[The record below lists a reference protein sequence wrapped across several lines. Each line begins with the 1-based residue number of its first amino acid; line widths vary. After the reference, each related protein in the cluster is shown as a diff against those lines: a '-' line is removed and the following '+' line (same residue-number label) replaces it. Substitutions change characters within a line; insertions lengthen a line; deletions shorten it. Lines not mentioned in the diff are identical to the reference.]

1 MKPCSKCGEHKPK
14 SDFFVRNTATGTRH
28 AQCKQCYKAQRR
40 TTHAEHYRK
49 NQAAYQQR
57 AKQRR
62 ERLRVEFRYNMLA
75 YLRDKSCAICGE
87 DDVRVLEFDHINPKS
102 KRFSISQAVR
112 LGYSWPDVVVE
123 MKKCRILCANCHKR
137 HTAQQMGWYK
147 AFQK

>member
-40 TTHAEHYRK
+40 
-49 NQAAYQQR
+49 
-57 AKQRR
+57 

-87 DDVRVLEFDHINPKS
+87 NDIRVLEFDHIDPTS
-102 KRFSISQAVR
+102 KRFGISQAVR

>member
-14 SDFFVRNTATGTRH
+14 SDFFVRNTATGARH

-62 ERLRVEFRYNMLA
+62 ERLRAEFRHNMLA

-87 DDVRVLEFDHINPKS
+87 NDMRVLEFDHIDPTGILVARRRGRNEKMPHPLCELP
-102 KRFSISQAVR
+102 QATHR
-112 LGYSWPDVVVE
+112 T
-123 MKKCRILCANCHKR
+123 AN
-137 HTAQQMGWYK
+137 GLV
-147 AFQK
+147 

>member
-1 MKPCSKCGEHKPK
+1 MLKMWRTQAKKRLFREEHCDWHTPYPN
-14 SDFFVRNTATGTRH
+14 S
-28 AQCKQCYKAQRR
+28 KQCYKAQRR
-40 TTHAEHYRK
+40 TTYAEHYRK

-62 ERLRVEFRYNMLA
+62 ERLRVEFRHNMLA
-75 YLRDKSCAICGE
+75 YLRDKSCTICGE
-87 DDVRVLEFDHINPKS
+87 HDIRVLEFDHIDPKS

-112 LGYSWPDVVVE
+112 LGYSWPDVVTE

>member
-1 MKPCSKCGEHKPK
+1 MKPCSKCGEYKPK

-28 AQCKQCYKAQRR
+28 TQCKQCYKAQRR

-62 ERLRVEFRYNMLA
+62 ARLRAEFRRNMLA

-87 DDVRVLEFDHINPKS
+87 TEMRVLEFDHIDPKS

-112 LGYSWPDVVVE
+112 LGYS
-123 MKKCRILCANCHKR
+123 
-137 HTAQQMGWYK
+137 
-147 AFQK
+147 